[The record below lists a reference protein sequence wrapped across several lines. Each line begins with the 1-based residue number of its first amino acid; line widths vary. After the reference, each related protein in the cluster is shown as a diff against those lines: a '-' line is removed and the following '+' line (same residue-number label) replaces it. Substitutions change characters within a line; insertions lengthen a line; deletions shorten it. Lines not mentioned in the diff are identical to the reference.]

1 METYIYRDIIQKKIN
16 IYIQQKNIII
26 KNMILE
32 SQQGHGSIEN
42 TLYDRNIIRNDR
54 LTRIDIKEL
63 LQNPIAI
70 LPSTN
75 ISLQTIN
82 RPVEHLKNILEQVSK
97 NQWDS
102 KYQDYNNSNDYNE
115 YNNSDGG
122 SDSISGSGKR
132 SKKSNTL
139 QTNDYMYYDDYE
151 DRFYDP
157 HMIARIAV
165 SSLEEAMERQ
175 RLVGYARIYAEA
187 ESNYG
192 RYKDDL

>member
-1 METYIYRDIIQKKIN
+1 METYIYRDIIQKKID

-32 SQQGHGSIEN
+32 SQQGHGAIED
-42 TLYDRNIIRNDR
+42 TLYDRNIIRQDR

-70 LPSTN
+70 LPSSN
-75 ISLQTIN
+75 IPLETIN

-97 NQWDS
+97 NQCDS
-102 KYQDYNNSNDYNE
+102 KYQDYNNSNEYNE

-122 SDSISGSGKR
+122 SDSYSSERR

>member
-1 METYIYRDIIQKKIN
+1 
-16 IYIQQKNIII
+16 
-26 KNMILE
+26 MILE
-32 SQQGHGSIEN
+32 SQQGHGSIED
-42 TLYDRNIIRNDR
+42 TLYDRNIIRQDR

-70 LPSTN
+70 LPSSN
-75 ISLQTIN
+75 IPLETIN

-97 NQWDS
+97 NQLDS
-102 KYQDYNNSNDYNE
+102 IGRDE
-115 YNNSDGG
+115 YNKDKDTY
-122 SDSISGSGKR
+122 SDSNSSEKR

-139 QTNDYMYYDDYE
+139 QTNDYMYYDEYE